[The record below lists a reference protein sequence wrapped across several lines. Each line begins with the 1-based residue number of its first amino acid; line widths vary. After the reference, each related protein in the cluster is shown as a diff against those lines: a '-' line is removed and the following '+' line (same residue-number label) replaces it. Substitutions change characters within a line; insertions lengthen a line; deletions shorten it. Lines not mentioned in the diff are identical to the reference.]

1 MVRVPP
7 PSSAGT
13 DGGSDRLL
21 WKGKKKFIYGKT
33 KAEVN
38 QKFREFKKMLDSG
51 TYREIQK
58 QTVEEYVLN
67 WLTIYKRIE
76 LSSPNPTIRWRV
88 PFSIRSSRI
97 SRECSFLLSPMTI
110 SKDSSTNWTVMGTPI
125 PRSKGLSGAECLF
138 QVCYGQDQ
146 IAKNPCFEI
155 RLPKK
160 AEKGIKTIDVLTKD
174 QMRKHTVP
182 PPRQRMVTRETG
194 LPTGLWI
201 SLDSFHR
208 TAAGRGVRTA
218 MGRC

>member
-1 MVRVPP
+1 MRVPP

-76 LSSPNPTIRWRV
+76 LKPKSYDTLESTIQHQII
-88 PFSIRSSRI
+88 PHFKGMQ
-97 SRECSFLLSPMTI
+97 FFTLTMTI

-138 QVCYGQDQ
+138 QVCYGQGSDRKK
-146 IAKNPCFEI
+146 IPALKSVCP
-155 RLPKK
+155 RKRKK
-160 AEKGIKTIDVLTKD
+160 ASKPL
-174 QMRKHTVP
+174 MY
-182 PPRQRMVTRETG
+182 
-194 LPTGLWI
+194 
-201 SLDSFHR
+201 
-208 TAAGRGVRTA
+208 
-218 MGRC
+218 